1 MSLIDQQKE
10 LEYYPDEVLA
20 QEMMQPTGIAPSFLV
35 ATEIKRRN
43 DMRNAYQA
51 QMNQPPQM
59 SVAEEEAMELQGIPN
74 VDPNAMEQQMMQE
87 PMPQEQMP
95 QQMPQGAPM
104 QMRKGGSI
112 RYQSGQYIDPN
123 LIAIGLTVDEEGK
136 IVPLDESG
144 TGPLGG
150 FGSGGW
156 ALDFDPFAELFDKGF
171 GEGRGAKAAAETALA
186 GGKGALAGG
195 LWKLGRKKL
204 AGSAGKIRDKLKG
217 GIESLRARLG
227 GTRYEQYAPYTKVPV
242 SPTTTTGKVAD
253 VVLNNPRTSAALI
266 TGAAI
271 PPVADTIS
279 DMSAGVGTDVEA
291 KEVPLTSDEEAE
303 LSGLLNDASI
313 NLTNIGFGEGGW
325 GAFRKGSP
333 RDQLNF
339 LRQARARG
347 DMPEQSIINTPSD
360 IETNVATS
368 RSNVMDQINSILEG
382 GGQSLRDQQ
391 GAALVQLGAGIA
403 AGDLAGGLSAA
414 GKEVS
419 ALKAARSAEKL
430 KALSV
435 MVDLNYKEG
444 LISLNQ
450 AENILNEIELLGER
464 VGDPKAEE
472 KIAILEQR
480 LAKLRGG
487 IGTGIPSLPS
497 DYGT

>member
-1 MSLIDQQKE
+1 
-10 LEYYPDEVLA
+10 
-20 QEMMQPTGIAPSFLV
+20 
-35 ATEIKRRN
+35 
-43 DMRNAYQA
+43 
-51 QMNQPPQM
+51 
-59 SVAEEEAMELQGIPN
+59 
-74 VDPNAMEQQMMQE
+74 
-87 PMPQEQMP
+87 
-95 QQMPQGAPM
+95 M
-104 QMRKGGSI
+104 QMKEGGAI

-227 GTRYEQYAPYTKVPV
+227 GTGPRPAMNVPNPANPGGITV
-242 SPTTTTGKVAD
+242 GTTTQAPTSLGGKAVD

-347 DMPEQSIINTPSD
+347 DMPEQSIINAPSD

-368 RSNVMDQINSILEG
+368 RSNVMDQINAILEG

-450 AENILNEIELLGER
+450 AENILNQIEILRDSGI
-464 VGDPKAEE
+464 GDPKVEE
-472 KIAILEQR
+472 KIARLEQR
-480 LAKLRGG
+480 LAQFGGG